1 MCRVFVYKR
10 DEMNK
15 QKKRAPVKISKRF
28 LNEQSERKNFIGL
41 IEKYDLIISIMEHL
55 TLSRKKSSSTFLE
68 KASQIMSNEELNNFA
83 LKTYNILESAV
94 VMWDMM
100 GKGRDSAE
108 RNKIIRKRVYDSLNS
123 LSSSETLSPT
133 HAKSALGARS
143 YGYYGG
149 DPERTAYTKI
159 SEMKRRIIAN
169 TNANDKNTSYFFRYL
184 FKALNPTK

>member
-1 MCRVFVYKR
+1 MYKR
-10 DEMNK
+10 DEMNN

-100 GKGRDSAE
+100 GKGRRTNNVRMGEMRSMLLTA
-108 RNKIIRKRVYDSLNS
+108 RMLRIVRLMVYMIPGPRYIRTFET
-123 LSSSETLSPT
+123 SSEIRFIKSPV
-133 HAKSALGARS
+133 L
-143 YGYYGG
+143 
-149 DPERTAYTKI
+149 
-159 SEMKRRIIAN
+159 
-169 TNANDKNTSYFFRYL
+169 FRL
-184 FKALNPTK
+184 KKL